1 MTEATRSAL
10 VDVARMLHEAG
21 WDRGPSS
28 VERANGSSEKSGVGG
43 LAVSDSAK
51 QKLVELAA
59 RRSTPDRKVSPEQ
72 VAAQLLEEAVA
83 TAT

>member
-1 MTEATRSAL
+1 MSAARRAL
-10 VDVARMLHEAG
+10 IEVARILHEAG
-21 WDRGPSS
+21 WDKEPTRSNLEGLT
-28 VERANGSSEKSGVGG
+28 VSE
-43 LAVSDSAK
+43 AAK

-59 RRSTPDRKVSPEQ
+59 RRSTPDHKVSPEQ